1 MQQDCNRQ
9 NKVLMMQNNQPKNS
23 QLAKLRPG
31 QISRPKNLNLLTIR
45 LPINALVS
53 ILHRATGCALF
64 LILPVILLLLQFSL
78 SSAEHYQA
86 VILILHSPFIKL
98 MLLGLAWVFLHHF
111 FAGIRH
117 LAMDVHWMT
126 TLMKARYTSKVVLVL
141 GAIATLALAIKIW
154 L

>member
-1 MQQDCNRQ
+1 
-9 NKVLMMQNNQPKNS
+9 MMQNDFPKNKQENS
-23 QLAKLRPG
+23 QKTKLRPG
-31 QISRPKNLNLLTIR
+31 QISRPKNLNLFTIR

-78 SSAEHYQA
+78 SSSQHYQV
-86 VILILHSPFIKL
+86 VIVILHSPFIKL
-98 MLLGLAWVFLHHF
+98 MLLGLAWAFFHHF

-141 GAIATLALAIKIW
+141 GALATLILAVKIW
-154 L
+154 I